1 MRENYSMEILEEF
14 KHDFDEA
21 GLKNINDDD
30 DCQVYFV
37 FEIRIFEN
45 RVFSESENNDPN
57 NESKY
62 HKSEWLS

>member
-30 DCQVYFV
+30 DC
-37 FEIRIFEN
+37 
-45 RVFSESENNDPN
+45 
-57 NESKY
+57 
-62 HKSEWLS
+62 